1 MGGYN
6 RVRGYL
12 DCIEQIDANDL
23 LQSTLTASNKH
34 ERHWTTLNCRLST
47 GRGCCA
53 VAVHNRYIIVV
64 GGYYNDRC
72 LSSVDIIDASNHTVI
87 AGPSMAV
94 PRQLCSSAVVSH
106 HIFVVG
112 GENEHGDLDSV
123 EYLDYATP
131 CDNDQAKSKTG
142 SRFISFSPTWTTHSE
157 LRLFD
162 ARRPCAMV
170 AMGSCLVV
178 AGGSRQ
184 TLEVLD
190 THRNRV
196 WNLPPLDNHR
206 NGCSM
211 VTVANQ
217 VAVIGGW
224 RNPTCATMP
233 LMDKNTWCFRRLCE
247 QKPSGWYHSVEG
259 MGIRDADISPF
270 SISASASKRARPNT
284 VHGDKRKD
292 QA

>member
-1 MGGYN
+1 
-6 RVRGYL
+6 
-12 DCIEQIDANDL
+12 
-23 LQSTLTASNKH
+23 
-34 ERHWTTLNCRLST
+34 
-47 GRGCCA
+47 
-53 VAVHNRYIIVV
+53 
-64 GGYYNDRC
+64 
-72 LSSVDIIDASNHTVI
+72 
-87 AGPSMAV
+87 
-94 PRQLCSSAVVSH
+94 
-106 HIFVVG
+106 
-112 GENEHGDLDSV
+112 
-123 EYLDYATP
+123 
-131 CDNDQAKSKTG
+131 
-142 SRFISFSPTWTTHSE
+142 
-157 LRLFD
+157 
-162 ARRPCAMV
+162 MV

-178 AGGSRQ
+178 AGGTRQ

-196 WNLPPLDNHR
+196 WNLPPLDNQR

-259 MGIRDADISPF
+259 MGIGDADISPF